1 VSPTRV
7 PSVRTHSI
15 IWSFQYAIE
24 GVVYA
29 IRTQRNMR
37 IHVGAAI
44 GALVTALLLGI
55 DRLGLV
61 AIVFVIALV
70 FVTELVNTA
79 VEATVDIATQQYEP
93 LAKIAKDVAAGAVL
107 IASLTA
113 LVVAYLV
120 MFERLKDVVASGLDF
135 ARLAAPDVAVIA
147 LGLTLLAVLIAKAVA
162 REKNYL
168 RGGWP
173 SGHTALA
180 FGIAVTIG
188 FMTNSPAAT
197 LLALFGAFL
206 VAQSRV
212 EGNIHTVPQVILG
225 ALLGILLPVAV
236 YQLFLR

>member
-1 VSPTRV
+1 
-7 PSVRTHSI
+7 VRTRSI
-15 IWSFQYAIE
+15 LWSFQYAIE
-24 GVVYA
+24 GAVYTL
-29 IRTQRNMR
+29 RTQRNMR

-44 GALVTALLLGI
+44 VALVAALLLGV

-61 AIVFVIALV
+61 AIVFAIALV

-79 VEATVDIATQQYEP
+79 VEATVDLATQQYDP
-93 LAKIAKDVAAGAVL
+93 LAKTAKDVAAGAVL

-120 MFERLKDVVASGLDF
+120 MFDELKVVVASGLDF
-135 ARLAAPDVAVIA
+135 ARVAPPDVAIIA

-180 FGIAVTIG
+180 FAIAVTIG

-197 LLALFGAFL
+197 LLALFGAVL
-206 VAQSRV
+206 VGQSRV

>member
-1 VSPTRV
+1 MSPTRV

>member
-1 VSPTRV
+1 MRS
-7 PSVRTHSI
+7 HSI
-15 IWSFQYAIE
+15 LWSFQYAIE

-29 IRTQRNMR
+29 LRTQRNMR

-44 GALVTALLLGI
+44 AALVAGLVLGI

-79 VEATVDIATQQYEP
+79 IEATVDIATQQYEP

-107 IASLTA
+107 IASMTA

-120 MFERLKDVVASGLDF
+120 LFDKLKVVVAQGIGV
-135 ARLAAPDVAVIA
+135 ARVAAPDVAIIA
-147 LGLTLLAVLIAKAVA
+147 LGLTLLAVLIAKAAA
-162 REKNYL
+162 REKSFL

-225 ALLGILLPVAV
+225 ALLGTLLPVAV

>member
-1 VSPTRV
+1 M
-7 PSVRTHSI
+7 RTHSI

-29 IRTQRNMR
+29 LRTQRNMR
-37 IHVGAAI
+37 IHLAAAI
-44 GALVTALLLGI
+44 GALVTALLLGV

-93 LAKIAKDVAAGAVL
+93 LAKTAKDVAAGAVL
-107 IASLTA
+107 VASLTA

-120 MFERLKDVVASGLDF
+120 MFERLKDVVATGLDF
-135 ARLAAPDVAVIA
+135 ARVAAPDVAVVA
-147 LGLTLLAVLIAKAVA
+147 LGLTLLAVLVAKAVA
-162 REKNYL
+162 REKNFF

-225 ALLGILLPVAV
+225 GLLGILLPVAV

>member
-1 VSPTRV
+1 M
-7 PSVRTHSI
+7 RTHSI

-107 IASLTA
+107 VASLTA

>member
-1 VSPTRV
+1 
-7 PSVRTHSI
+7 VRTHSI